1 MKILG
6 TLALAILIPASPPQD
21 QGPVPLDVLVQRA
34 VERNPSLAAARHRAR
49 AAQARIAPAG
59 ALPDPV
65 LSLALR
71 NFPAS
76 DPGFAD
82 FMTMKTVG
90 LSQLLPYPGKR
101 SAAQTA
107 ALRALDAAHATVED
121 LRLELEREVRHAYY
135 ELVFFDRALEVVARH
150 TQVLSSLTRLA
161 DTRYGVGTAG
171 QEDVLKAQVE
181 EAALADEAARLT
193 ERRRGALARL
203 NSLLDQPPDTPVGAV
218 AFPEWVVSV
227 ASRPPTQISFTSLEV
242 GARVADSPLRP
253 LDELLRAAVERN
265 PSIELYRSSIE
276 AQRARLDLVARAHLP
291 DLGVALSYGQRD
303 DRTDMLSLSVSMPLP
318 VNRGSRQD
326 PRVDEA
332 EAELAALEAVHR
344 GQVNELQARVSEV
357 YADVER
363 DRTGL
368 ALLTTAMLPRGTA
381 ALQAATAGFQVARTD
396 FLTVLANQT
405 TLFQYETSYHR
416 TLADFAQN
424 LAKLERLVGEEVLR

>member
-1 MKILG
+1 MNGLG
-6 TLALAILIPASPPQD
+6 TLAFAILITMSPQQD

-34 VERNPSLAAARHRAR
+34 VERNPGLAAARNRAR
-49 AAQARIAPAG
+49 AAAARVAPAG
-59 ALPDPV
+59 SLPDPV

-76 DPGFAD
+76 DPGFGD

-90 LSQLLPYPGKR
+90 LSQRLPYPGKR
-101 SAAQTA
+101 SSAQAA
-107 ALRALDAAHATVED
+107 ALRATDAANATLQD
-121 LRLELEREVRHAYY
+121 LRLDLERKVRQAYY
-135 ELVFFDRALEVVARH
+135 ELVFLDRALEVVARH
-150 TQVLSSLTRLA
+150 TRVLSGLVQTA
-161 DTRYGVGTAG
+161 DARYGVGTAG
-171 QEDVLKAQVE
+171 LEDVLKAQVE

-193 ERRRGALARL
+193 EHRRGILARL
-203 NSLLDQPPDTPVGAV
+203 NALLDQPPDIPLGAV
-218 AFPEWVVSV
+218 ALPERVVLV
-227 ASRPPTQISFTSLEV
+227 ASRPPGRVSFTSLDP

-265 PSIELYRSSIE
+265 PTIELHQARIA
-276 AQRARLDLVARAHLP
+276 AQRARLDLAGKAHLP
-291 DLGVALSYGQRD
+291 DVDVALSYGQRD
-303 DRTDMLSLSVSMPLP
+303 GRTDMLSLSVSMPLP

-326 PRVDEA
+326 PGIEEA
-332 EAELAALEAVHR
+332 AAELAALEATHR
-344 GQVNELQARVSEV
+344 GHVNDLKARVSDV
-357 YADVER
+357 YADLER

-416 TLADFAQN
+416 TLSDFAQN
-424 LAKLERLVGEEVLR
+424 LAELQRLVGEEVLR